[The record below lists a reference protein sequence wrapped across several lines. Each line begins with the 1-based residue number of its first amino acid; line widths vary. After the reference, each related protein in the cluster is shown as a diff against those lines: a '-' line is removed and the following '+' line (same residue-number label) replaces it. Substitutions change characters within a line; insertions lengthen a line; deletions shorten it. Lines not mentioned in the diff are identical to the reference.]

1 MNVKRNVIVFI
12 MIMLFLTSAVVSVYS
27 QPTNLT
33 EREMLIQLTEKINYI
48 EQTVRRI
55 DENSVDVNEK
65 IYTMDRRVTKNEMDI
80 GGFIERLKE
89 LVARWN
95 ALIGIFSAFVLGMFI
110 WMWKRSYN
118 GKKSS

>member
-55 DENSVDVNEK
+55 DGNSVNVNEK